1 MQNNKISLRPIQF
14 ENNEIRI
21 TDFYIIAA
29 IYSAGETP
37 KKILKHDNKV
47 IFIFNNSGA
56 ALAISAAYIANGTY
70 EINLRDF
77 VNSAANVR
85 NIIFNKMRSEY
96 INENYTNK

>member
-1 MQNNKISLRPIQF
+1 MRSDKTALRPIQF

-29 IYSAGETP
+29 IYSAGDTP
-37 KKILKHDNKV
+37 KRIIKNDNKV

-56 ALAISAAYIANGTY
+56 ALAISAAYISDGTY
-70 EINLRDF
+70 QINLRSF

-85 NIIFNKMRSEY
+85 NIIFNKMKSEN
-96 INENYTNK
+96 INE